1 MTRLDGSGG
10 IDANALPPATRRCCT
25 DRTGIEV
32 YSVYKLMAGEWYV
45 LFTCE
50 NCKTRQML
58 FPDLT
63 AGKADL
69 SLCSYGLDCRYCAHH
84 AYYDNRR
91 IERYQHPPEAQVAV
105 AH

>member
-1 MTRLDGSGG
+1 
-10 IDANALPPATRRCCT
+10 
-25 DRTGIEV
+25 
-32 YSVYKLMAGEWYV
+32 VYKLMPGEWYV
-45 LFTCE
+45 LFSCE
-50 NCKTRQML
+50 NCKTRQVL

-84 AYYDNRR
+84 AYYDNRT